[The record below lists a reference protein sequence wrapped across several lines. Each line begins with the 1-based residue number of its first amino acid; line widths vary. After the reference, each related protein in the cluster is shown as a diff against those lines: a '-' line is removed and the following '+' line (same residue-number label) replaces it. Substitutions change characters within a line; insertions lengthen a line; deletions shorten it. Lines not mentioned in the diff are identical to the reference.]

1 MKKSSMKS
9 LSKLAMAAVLASG
22 GLSTAHAA
30 DRDLTFAIGLP
41 PIHTWSQTYKYVDE
55 QIEDRTGGT
64 LGAEVYYGSL
74 LNLKQ
79 SLMGLR
85 DGIADAAMLVP
96 GYHPA
101 ELPQTNLIVDLAMLG
116 NNATVMTAAVSE
128 YMFSCPECLAES
140 EANGSVFVAM
150 TANAAYMLLSIEPM
164 DTVESLKGKKIR
176 SFSAFGRWVEYVGGI
191 KMSLSANDI
200 YDALSRGTLDA
211 NLHPA
216 TELYNWNFADVVRY
230 VTRMPLGTYNGN
242 EYNFNNDTWRS
253 LTTEQRRQ
261 MLDLFAEGAALST
274 VQFETFNDEVLNGKA
289 AADGIQVLEPA
300 PELVAIT
307 EQFIAEDMA
316 NFDQMAKDNYGIQD
330 APARVAR
337 FQGLIDKWRGL
348 LATIDATDIAAVTEL
363 YKAEIWN
370 KVDAATHGR

>member
-1 MKKSSMKS
+1 MTTRIV
-9 LSKLAMAAVLASG
+9 LALIAVLAFAG
-22 GLSTAHAA
+22 PAPAGAA

-41 PIHTWSQTYKYVDE
+41 PIHTWSKAYAYVDE
-55 QIEDRTGGT
+55 RIEDRTGGA

-79 SLMGLR
+79 SLTGLR
-85 DGIADAAMLVP
+85 DGVADAAMLVP

-116 NNATVMTAAVSE
+116 KNATVLSAAVSD
-128 YMFSCPECLAES
+128 YMFTCPECLAET

-150 TANAAYMLLSIEPM
+150 TANAPYMLLTVEPM
-164 DTVESLKGKKIR
+164 VTVESLKGKKIR

-216 TELYNWNFADVVRY
+216 TELYNLNFGDVVKY
-230 VTRMPLGTYNGN
+230 VTRLPLGTYNGN
-242 EYNFNNDTWRS
+242 EYNFNSETWRS
-253 LTTEQRRQ
+253 LSTEHRRQ
-261 MLDLFAEGAALST
+261 MLDLFAEAAALTT
-274 VQFETFNDEVLNGKA
+274 VQFQTFNDEVLNTKA
-289 AADGIQVLEPA
+289 AADGIQVVEPT
-300 PELVAIT
+300 PELVALT

-337 FQGLIDKWRGL
+337 FQGMIDKWRDL
-348 LATIDATDIAAVTEL
+348 LSTIDATDVAAVTAL
-363 YKAEIWN
+363 YKAEIWD
-370 KVDAATHGR
+370 KVDAATHGL

>member
-1 MKKSSMKS
+1 MKH
-9 LSKLAMAAVLASG
+9 LKLIAMAVVMAAGTAS
-22 GLSTAHAA
+22 AA
-30 DRDLTFAIGLP
+30 ERDMTFAIGLP
-41 PIHTWSQTYKYVDE
+41 PIHTWSKTYTYVDE
-55 QIEDRTGGT
+55 NLEARSGGA

-116 NNATVMTAAVSE
+116 HNATVLSAAVSE

-140 EANGSVFVAM
+140 TTNGSVFVAM
-150 TANAAYMLLSIEPM
+150 TANAPYMLLTVEPM
-164 DTVESLKGKKIR
+164 VTVESLRGKKIR

-216 TELYNWNFADVVRY
+216 TELYNLNFADVVKY
-230 VTRMPLGTYNGN
+230 VTRLPLGTYNGN
-242 EYNFNNDTWRS
+242 QYNFNSDVWRS
-253 LTTEQRRQ
+253 FSTAERRL
-261 MLDLFAEGAALST
+261 MLDMFAEGAALTT
-274 VQFETFNDEVLNGKA
+274 VEFQTFNDEVLDSKA
-289 AADGIQVLEPA
+289 AADGIQVLEPS
-300 PELVAIT
+300 PELVALT
-307 EQFIAEDMA
+307 QEFIAVDMA
-316 NFDQMAKDNYGIQD
+316 NFNQMAKDNYGIQD

-348 LATIDATDIAAVTEL
+348 LATIDATDVDAVTAL
-363 YKAEIWN
+363 YKAEIWD
-370 KVDAATHGR
+370 KIDAATHGM